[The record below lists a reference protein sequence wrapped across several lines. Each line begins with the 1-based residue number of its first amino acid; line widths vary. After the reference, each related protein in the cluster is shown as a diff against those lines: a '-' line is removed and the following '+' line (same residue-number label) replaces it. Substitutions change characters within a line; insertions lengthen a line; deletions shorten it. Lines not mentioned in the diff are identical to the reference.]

1 MFVAETV
8 RPTSASVKTVTSAI
22 ALPLLA
28 ATESNT
34 VKRMRRIE
42 RVRLDLPHLH
52 PDCVVFFDIA
62 RFSRSDQH
70 YAHVTINSM
79 IQ

>member
-1 MFVAETV
+1 M
-8 RPTSASVKTVTSAI
+8 KTVTSAI

-42 RVRLDLPHLH
+42 RVRLDLLRHH
-52 PDCVVFFDIA
+52 PDCVVFSDIA
-62 RFSRSDQH
+62 QFRISDR
-70 YAHVTINSM
+70 YYILVTINSIIVEM